1 MDKIIIHV
9 DMDAFYAAV
18 EMRDDPS
25 LKGKPLIIGGSPDS
39 RGVVA
44 TCNYEARK
52 YGIHSAMNVKEAY
65 RRCPHGIFMYPDIA
79 KYRAVSDKIHAIW
92 NTYTK
97 KIEYMSLD
105 EGYLDITDSMTDAQT
120 PFDIARSI
128 KERTKTELGLTC
140 SVGIGYS
147 MMSAKLASEEKK
159 PDGLYAILSREE
171 LINLIIDRP
180 ADTIYGVGKQ
190 TANRLAELGIH
201 TVRDIYI
208 HEERILSSFKSHG
221 KSIVRLAKGID
232 EREVMPYY
240 ESEAKSIGTEHTF
253 EKDISDMAYLETEF
267 LAMAKKL
274 SLKIKRRNKFAKTV
288 TIKITF
294 ADMQTITRSKTAE
307 GISDADKIYE
317 RVKSLFDIVE
327 KDREIRLIGISLSGL
342 EDVRYKQL
350 HLEEML

>member
-65 RRCPHGIFMYPDIA
+65 RRCPHGIFMYPDIP
-79 KYRAVSDKIHAIW
+79 KYRLVSDKIHTIW
-92 NTYTK
+92 NAYTH

-105 EGYLDITDSMTDAQT
+105 EGYLDITDCVTNIKT
-120 PFDIARSI
+120 PLYIAKQI
-128 KERTKTELGLTC
+128 KERTKRELGLTC

-159 PDGLYAILSREE
+159 PDGLYAIVSRED

-190 TANRLAELGIH
+190 TAKRLSELGIH
-201 TVRDIYI
+201 TVRDIYV
-208 HEERILSSFKSHG
+208 HEEKILSSFKSQG

-232 EREVMPYY
+232 EREVLPYY
-240 ESEAKSIGTEHTF
+240 ESEAKSLGTEHTF
-253 EKDISDMAYLETEF
+253 EEDISDRRYLETEF

-294 ADMQTITRSKTAE
+294 ADMQTITRSKTAD
-307 GISDADKIYE
+307 GISDAEKIYE
-317 RVKSLFDIVE
+317 RAKGLFDMVE
-327 KDREIRLIGISLSGL
+327 KDRDIRLIGISLSGL
-342 EDVRYKQL
+342 EDIRYQQL
-350 HLEEML
+350 CLEEML